1 MNTRRFYL
9 LGFGALMLF
18 DTITQISLKM
28 VTAHAGEFSLHLSW
42 LLELFLNSWIYLA
55 VLGYLGAFV
64 TWITLLKHAPIGPA
78 FAASHLE
85 LVPVL
90 IISVVVFD
98 ERLTF
103 AQILGGLCIVLG
115 VVCLSL
121 SKAEHPDV

>member
-1 MNTRRFYL
+1 MSTRRFYL
-9 LGFGALMLF
+9 LGFGALVLF
-18 DTITQISLKM
+18 DTVTQISLKL
-28 VTAHAGEFSLHLSW
+28 VTAHAGEFTPHLSW
-42 LLELFLNSWIYLA
+42 LRELFLNSWIYLA

-64 TWITLLKHAPIGPA
+64 TWMTLLKYAPIGPA

-90 IISVVVFD
+90 IISVVVFG
-98 ERLTF
+98 EQLTL

-121 SKAEHPDV
+121 SKAENPDA